1 MPFVLPQL
9 SLSTIATYPHEQI
22 AMQTLNHT
30 LTQKVIEADGSYL
43 DAQGLKPLEQYLQTY
58 TTRLEAYQQIRDHSQ
73 KLVQQ
78 TLKKLGQSHPELIQK
93 HGQRCQYD
101 MTEVLRYIAVAI
113 LRDDEVFF
121 KEQMMSWLDT
131 ILLAHKRN
139 SHCITAYR
147 YLQAAINAD
156 LPASTSS
163 LIRPYLDSV
172 ALTLQSHA

>member
-1 MPFVLPQL
+1 M
-9 SLSTIATYPHEQI
+9 H
-22 AMQTLNHT
+22 TLNHT
-30 LTQKVIEADGSYL
+30 LTQKVLEADGSYL

-58 TTRLEAYQQIRDHSQ
+58 ATRLETYQHIRDQSQ

-78 TLKKLGQSHPELIQK
+78 AIKKLSQIYPELVQK

-101 MTEVLRYIAVAI
+101 MSEVLRYVALAI

-139 SHCITAYR
+139 AHCMVAYR
-147 YLQAAINAD
+147 YLMEAINAT
-156 LPASTSS
+156 LPPASSS
-163 LIRPYLDSV
+163 LIRPYLDNV
-172 ALTLQSHA
+172 TLTLQSHA